1 MWLELSLLVY
11 TCLLYIMISGSM
23 IYPWYFNIEIIG
35 YLPDLWYIQHPWYF
49 DISEIVGYLP
59 HWMRYLHFACFD
71 YQDLPEWRL
80 IHVEFVQFHQNVI
93 WSSEKW
99 CWEFFRGGDPW
110 RLIWEEE
117 QKYLELSTEIN
128 YPSHSH
134 EYFLFAKQWRLC
146 IHYCAISLCLLE
158 QPGNSLGTWH
168 PLTMQ

>member
-1 MWLELSLLVY
+1 MAWTVITGIYLLAIHNDIWIY
-11 TCLLYIMISGSM
+11 DISMIFQYRNHRIPAGSM
-23 IYPWYFNIEIIG
+23 IF
-35 YLPDLWYIQHPWYF
+35 PWYF